1 MTNSLISVALFDNTD
16 PRAGDLVVIAAW
28 FVLFV
33 FVLNTIIFGLRRL
46 FRRRRGKSDIRQ
58 GERQA

>member
-1 MTNSLISVALFDNTD
+1 MTNSLISVVFLDNTD
-16 PRAGDLVVIAAW
+16 PGAGGLFVLAAW

-33 FVLNTIIFGLRRL
+33 LVLNTIIFTLRRL
-46 FRRRRGKSDIRQ
+46 FRRRRNDIRQ

>member
-16 PRAGDLVVIAAW
+16 PGAGGLAVLAAW

-33 FVLNTIIFGLRRL
+33 FVLNAIIFGLRRL
-46 FRRRRGKSDIRQ
+46 FRQRHGKGDIRQ